1 MKPAALGVI
10 AGVATGAA
18 VASASR
24 GPSLVEW
31 PSKIR
36 TAFPFVTGGIAGA
49 VVGMKVGGFASLVQA
64 ARGRGKGPV
73 STVAPVFVGA
83 GIAAATAIGGTLA
96 KDKVLAGLVQQS
108 RDLDP
113 YFATST
119 GNPLTSGS
127 PASLVSMAELGREGA
142 RFVGCISTPDDIET
156 VTGKKPVAEPVRVFV
171 GVDAA
176 DTVEQRV
183 GLAMAE
189 LRRTGAFDRANLI
202 IQAPAGTGFA
212 NTTPIDVTE
221 MLSLGDCASVA
232 IGYGLLPSFLSLGKV
247 GLGAQTQRLL
257 LDAIREEL
265 VGRATR
271 PRILLYGE
279 SLGARV
285 QEAAVSA
292 GPLDLD
298 HYFVDAAL
306 WVGSP
311 GGLKSDEFHALCVE
325 ESVTVDRPEM
335 IAGVLRT
342 PYPRVWFLEH
352 DGDPVVRNR
361 PALLLDRPFWLP
373 KDGQRGRNVPADMHW
388 KPGISWATVLV
399 DTLFATNVKPGD
411 FQSKG
416 HDYRADLGG
425 VVTAAYALPAD
436 ADTAARLEAHL
447 RQLEIERAQRID
459 MTADQVKSA

>member
-212 NTTPIDVTE
+212 
-221 MLSLGDCASVA
+221 
-232 IGYGLLPSFLSLGKV
+232 
-247 GLGAQTQRLL
+247 
-257 LDAIREEL
+257 
-265 VGRATR
+265 
-271 PRILLYGE
+271 
-279 SLGARV
+279 
-285 QEAAVSA
+285 
-292 GPLDLD
+292 
-298 HYFVDAAL
+298 
-306 WVGSP
+306 
-311 GGLKSDEFHALCVE
+311 
-325 ESVTVDRPEM
+325 
-335 IAGVLRT
+335 
-342 PYPRVWFLEH
+342 
-352 DGDPVVRNR
+352 
-361 PALLLDRPFWLP
+361 
-373 KDGQRGRNVPADMHW
+373 
-388 KPGISWATVLV
+388 
-399 DTLFATNVKPGD
+399 
-411 FQSKG
+411 
-416 HDYRADLGG
+416 
-425 VVTAAYALPAD
+425 
-436 ADTAARLEAHL
+436 
-447 RQLEIERAQRID
+447 
-459 MTADQVKSA
+459 